1 MAESHPSSA
10 YYPSRWP
17 AEDGGPRRNQVP
29 HSGAGLGIRAG
40 ERLTAHFRFDPAA
53 TMVVHRDEGELF
65 LQRHTLGP
73 DSVGMVER
81 IDPITL
87 ETITSS
93 GELPAGPTWPGGIAV
108 AADGFILQTYGRWAH
123 RLDPHSLEV
132 VAARE
137 LPRNRPYNSFV
148 LLDDG
153 TMVTKDFGKDSEEP
167 TGIVALD
174 PVTLEPR
181 TDEFVLPERSI
192 ARLSADGDTLYV
204 VGTEH
209 IFRLHWAGG
218 WTLDTAFD
226 GLYRTIEGQT
236 YGWDAVIASG
246 AAWFLDDGEGTEGFM
261 AKGSFRTNGASPAPL
276 HLVRAD
282 LRDGSVT
289 LHEICGAPMGIVAN
303 PPVVDESR
311 SIAVGFDSA
320 NATMTAFDIREDGST
335 SIRWQREQGH
345 GPHMVLYPD
354 TGELVTHDHDLERMM
369 EQVVVVDIETGA
381 ERGRVDTGSP
391 LMAPVFPAPGFG
403 RDLYSC
409 AFPGITRIA
418 VEPED

>member
-1 MAESHPSSA
+1 MWPSPFGAHSWHPQS
-10 YYPSRWP
+10 YNP
-17 AEDGGPRRNQVP
+17 NT
-29 HSGAGLGIRAG
+29 GLVYLPTIDMPGVFKDKDID
-40 ERLTAHFRFDPAA
+40 LKNWQSPHFRFDPAA
-53 TMVVHRDEGELF
+53 TMVVHRDECELY

-73 DSVGMVER
+73 DTVGMIER

-87 ETITSS
+87 EVIVSS

-153 TMVTKDFGKDSEEP
+153 TMVTKDFGKDSDEP

-181 TDEFVLPERSI
+181 AEEFVLPERSI

-209 IFRLHWAGG
+209 IFRLNWDGG

-289 LHEICGAPMGIVAN
+289 LHEICGAPMGIVALVKAAGLAPSGSEAN
-303 PPVVDESR
+303 RLIDGGGVRIDGQQVSDKGLKLD
-311 SIAVGFDSA
+311 AGQYVLQVGKRKF
-320 NATMTAFDIREDGST
+320 
-335 SIRWQREQGH
+335 
-345 GPHMVLYPD
+345 V
-354 TGELVTHDHDLERMM
+354 
-369 EQVVVVDIETGA
+369 
-381 ERGRVDTGSP
+381 
-391 LMAPVFPAPGFG
+391 
-403 RDLYSC
+403 
-409 AFPGITRIA
+409 RIHLS
-418 VEPED
+418 